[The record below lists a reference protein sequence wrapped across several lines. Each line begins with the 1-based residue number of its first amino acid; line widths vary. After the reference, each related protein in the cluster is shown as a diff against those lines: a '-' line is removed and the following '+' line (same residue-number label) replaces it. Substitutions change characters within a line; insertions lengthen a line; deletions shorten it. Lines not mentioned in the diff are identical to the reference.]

1 MKNITTFTSGLLF
14 GLGLITSGMTDPSKV
29 LGFLDI
35 TGLWNPSLIFVMIG
49 GIIISFFGFRYAKNL
64 SKTIFND
71 EIHLPGT
78 TNVTKEL
85 VIGGIIFGA
94 GWSIAGFCPGPAL
107 VALGAGYNEAF
118 VFVLAMIFGML
129 IHDKILRK

>member
-14 GLGLITSGMTDPSKV
+14 GLGLITSGMTNPSKV